1 MAINTDP
8 TLTKDIL
15 KPINLPVVEPEQP
28 VVEEPV
34 IEDPSQ
40 ITEPMENQPL
50 SESITEEVQVA
61 GKLPIN
67 QIVEMVSDYTSS
79 TRDKVYNKVE
89 QKDLV
94 ADMGNFL
101 VVRPADDMELSDLV
115 KGINKGDP
123 NAPGIN
129 FFDLGEELTTDKSLR
144 FLFAFDQKDT
154 SLASFMQNV
163 ADKNKELFKKA
174 SRDKVSIETQ
184 IKLAEKYG
192 QNELIIKMLSR
203 KPGEILPAEDTLG
216 AIIGLVNW
224 NKMTKQHV
232 QKAIDKKGKTA
243 EQIKEDNIIALRFIS
258 LQSQLSASLS
268 GNVSEGG
275 RLLSTMRHINKITQS
290 GDFSKY
296 ADELHSILGKKFETI
311 EDMDEALNYYIR
323 LEKHQQLD
331 YGKKLFSARASDSII
346 EIWMNSILSSPITHF
361 VNMGGN
367 EIFSHIKLFERGLGG
382 IIGDV
387 RTKIPGFQGD
397 ERLYVREMASGYY
410 GKYSSLW
417 DAIVLA
423 SRTLVTEQTGIEATK
438 IDARNMKSIGK
449 TGNIAEIVAN
459 ATQKGDWL
467 GAFIDI
473 LGVSVRMST
482 RALITEDEFFRVTAM
497 GSAKRMEAKRIQIDV
512 ENAEYKKELAKG
524 SNHKEALKISK
535 KKASIAFANAMS
547 DPSQSTMNTVT
558 DYAKELTFTKDLQGF
573 LAGMQPNMNHP
584 LVKMFV
590 PFFRTPVNLFTEVFD
605 RTLPFKVIK
614 KFHTGT
620 GREKDEALAKLIMGW
635 GIGLAWWQLVAGQAD
650 EGFFC
655 TGSGPS
661 QPQAKKAMLR
671 QKILP
676 YSCTFTMEDGT
687 MRSVTYSR
695 LDPVSGLLAIA
706 SDFNYYIQY
715 ERDEGAA
722 MAVRKAFVL
731 AMADYVDQ
739 HPMMSGLSDIANII
753 TDKHPNMSAEDMYE
767 RFEALMTEKVGSI
780 ALSPASSSFFS
791 YLERINDPTASS
803 TLLPPGE
810 NIFGDTYTEMP
821 PYMIGFY
828 TALQKAKSK
837 NPFWANDLDEDGNRI
852 IPTAKNLWYEER
864 MQGMSRGWEYWSPLK
879 IMDAEFKDVDE
890 EIVRLGSLG
899 TSGPSM
905 PYRKLSGT
913 LLNNKEYDDYIKYI
927 NEVDENGY
935 IRGDVGYNRSTTLLR
950 SLKQLIRSEEYRLT
964 RIPEDKMDLIM
975 DIVSERKSDARTQ
988 LINNHIRLASIFKR

>member
-79 TRDKVYNKVE
+79 TRDKVYNKVQ

-101 VVRPADDMELSDLV
+101 VVRPADDMELTDLV
-115 KGINKGDP
+115 QGINKGDP

-129 FFDLGEELTTDKSLR
+129 FFDLGENFTTDDSLK

-184 IKLAEKYG
+184 IKLAEKFG

-203 KPGEILPAEDTLG
+203 KPGEVLPAEDTLG

-224 NKMTKQHV
+224 SKMTQQHV
-232 QKAIDKKGKTA
+232 QKAIDKTGKTA
-243 EQIKEDNIIALRFIS
+243 EQIKEDHIIALRFIS

-346 EIWMNSILSSPITHF
+346 EIWMNSILSSPISHM

-367 EIFSHIKLFERGLGG
+367 EIFSHIKLNERGLAG
-382 IIGDV
+382 IIGAV
-387 RTKIPGFQGD
+387 RTKIPGQPSD
-397 ERLYVREMASGYY
+397 RVYIREMASGYY

-438 IDARNMKSIGK
+438 IDARNMRSIGK
-449 TGNIAEIVAN
+449 TGNIAEIVKN

-467 GAFIDI
+467 GSFIDI
-473 LGVSVRMST
+473 LGVSVRMSS
-482 RALITEDEFFRVTAM
+482 RFLITEDEFFRVSAM

-512 ENAEYKKELAKG
+512 QNAEYKKEIAKG
-524 SNHKEALKISK
+524 LNHTEAEEISIE
-535 KKASIAFANAMS
+535 KAKIAFAKAMS

-573 LAGMQPNMNHP
+573 LASAQPIMNHP
-584 LVKMFV
+584 LIKMYV
-590 PFFRTPVNLFTEVFD
+590 PFFKTPVNIFTEVFD
-605 RTLPFKVIK
+605 RTLPFNVYK

-635 GIGLAWWQLVAGQAD
+635 GIGLAWWKLVAGQGDDA
-650 EGFFC
+650 FFC

-661 QPQAKKAMLR
+661 QSQAKKAMLR

-706 SDFNYYIQY
+706 SDFNYYMQY
-715 ERDEGAA
+715 ESDEG
-722 MAVRKAFVL
+722 VLTNLRKSYVL

-739 HPMMSGLSDIANII
+739 HPMMQGLAEIANII
-753 TDKHPNMSAEDMYE
+753 TDKHPNISAEDRYE

-810 NIFGDTYTEMP
+810 NVFGDTYTEMP

-837 NPFWANDLDEDGNRI
+837 NPFWANDEDEDGNRI

-879 IMDAEFKDVDE
+879 IMDAEFNDVDE
-890 EIVRLGSLG
+890 EIMRLGNLG
-899 TSGPSM
+899 TSGPRM
-905 PYRKLSGT
+905 PYKKLSGT

-927 NEVDENGY
+927 NRVDEKGY
-935 IRGDVGYNRSTTLLR
+935 LPDDVGYDRSTTMLR

-975 DIVSERKSDARTQ
+975 DIVSERKKFARIQ
-988 LINNHIRLASIFKR
+988 LIDKHIRLARIFKR